1 MKYSQ
6 REFEV
11 CKLVSEGKNNNQI
24 AQILNISTHTV
35 KAHLNHI
42 FQMNENIKNRTR
54 LAYILGKENIC

>member
-24 AQILNISTHTV
+24 AQILNIS
-35 KAHLNHI
+35 
-42 FQMNENIKNRTR
+42 
-54 LAYILGKENIC
+54 